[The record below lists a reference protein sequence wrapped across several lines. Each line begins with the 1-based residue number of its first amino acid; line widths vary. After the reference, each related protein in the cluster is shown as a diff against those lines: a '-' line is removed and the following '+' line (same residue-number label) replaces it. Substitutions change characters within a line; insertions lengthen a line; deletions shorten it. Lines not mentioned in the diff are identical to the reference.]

1 VNDEDIRFLNKEA
14 TALKDGDAISI
25 VPAIAGGR

>member
-1 VNDEDIRFLNKEA
+1 VNKEE
-14 TALKDGDAISI
+14 TVLKDGDSISI